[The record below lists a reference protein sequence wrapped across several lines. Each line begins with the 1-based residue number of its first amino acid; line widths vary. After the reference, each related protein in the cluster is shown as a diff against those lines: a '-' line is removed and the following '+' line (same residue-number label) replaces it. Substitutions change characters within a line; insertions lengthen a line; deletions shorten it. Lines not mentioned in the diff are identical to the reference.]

1 MITMGRES
9 TGKFQSLENMT
20 LKVHNSGREHAC
32 TPLTFEQIFVKF
44 EISMPEAIKRANQKD
59 QKIQNCRLI
68 HGDKKQFI
76 KNEDENKIYW

>member
-68 HGDKKQFI
+68 HGDKKQFL